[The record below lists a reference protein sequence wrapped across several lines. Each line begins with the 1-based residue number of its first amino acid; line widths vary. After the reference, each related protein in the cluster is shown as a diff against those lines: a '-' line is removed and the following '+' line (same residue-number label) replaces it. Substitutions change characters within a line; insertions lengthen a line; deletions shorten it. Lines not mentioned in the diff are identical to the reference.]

1 MESRIGSKQ
10 EKTSIIGVIPGYPEH
25 SRYNIYG
32 GVRMPPV
39 GLISVLSQINRQR
52 DFNEVYAIDENNY
65 AGPRDFTD
73 MPDHAFLQRRNPA
86 KIAMFYGGMSN
97 SIPRM
102 FSLAKQ
108 YNSFGALTIAGGGH
122 VSALPEEALHS
133 GVDIVVHG
141 EGEKTS
147 REILET
153 IVEKGEVRLDKN
165 KLTEI
170 RGLSILDENG
180 KYIFTGPREP
190 MSEEELDNLED
201 TDLTLI
207 RFGKRWTAIPIN
219 RGRGCNSD
227 CEFCTVSQQLG
238 PYRSSSPEKALRQ
251 IIRYSDLGYK
261 DFFITDDNFAQKP
274 KEARDLC
281 MMIGEYKREFDKTLR
296 FTVQVRSEIAGND
309 SLIEAMKFA
318 GVNALAIGFESPI
331 NEELKAM
338 NKGVTVE
345 QLTERAR
352 KLSNYFSLH
361 GMFIFGYPL
370 PPGSDKIGLTLEQKA
385 KHYIKFFKESKID
398 TLQILNAVPGPGS
411 KLRKRLELEKRIFP
425 PEMVG
430 WDKYDGLFLCYD
442 PRPEGIDAFDLQN
455 IPKTLMKSWYQ
466 GSFVGGKLNPGHWMN
481 WVYNATIGFPIQ
493 FGIFYTKRFV
503 HNLVEKRREKNITEE
518 NLIPKKN
525 IFHQSSIHAWGDIAK
540 NWRNLFIRTYGGEIV
555 RNWVKAY
562 KKSGYVENLRAFL
575 RKNQIGNKRDKISS

>member
-1 MESRIGSKQ
+1 MKSGSLSRQGKVG
-10 EKTSIIGVIPGYPEH
+10 IIGVIPGYPEH

-32 GVRMPPV
+32 GIKMPPV
-39 GLISVLSQINRQR
+39 GLPGVLSQINRSGGIY
-52 DFNEVYAIDENNY
+52 EVYAIDENNY
-65 AGPRDFTD
+65 IGPRDFTG
-73 MPDHAFLQRRNPA
+73 MPDHSFLQKRNPA

-97 SIPRM
+97 TIPRLY
-102 FSLAKQ
+102 SLAQQ
-108 YNSFGALTIAGGGH
+108 YSPWGVLNMAGGGH
-122 VSALPEEALHS
+122 VSSMPQEALHS

-141 EGEKTS
+141 EGEKTAQ
-147 REILET
+147 EILEV
-153 IVEKGEVRLDKN
+153 IVEKGEVKFDRR
-165 KLTEI
+165 KLI
-170 RGLSILDENG
+170 GIKGISLLDENG
-180 KYIFTGPREP
+180 KYIFTGKREP

-219 RGRGCNSD
+219 RGRGCNFE

-251 IIRYSDLGYK
+251 IIKYSDMGYK

-281 MMIGEYKREFDKTLR
+281 MMIGGYKREFNKNLR

-309 SLIEAMKFA
+309 SLIGAMKFA
-318 GVNALAIGFESPI
+318 GVDALAIGFESPI
-331 NEELKAM
+331 NEELDAM

-370 PPGSDKIGLTLEQKA
+370 PPGSDKTGLTLEQKA
-385 KHYIKFFKESKID
+385 KRYVKFFKDSRID
-398 TLQILNAVPGPGS
+398 TIQILNAVPGPGS

-425 PEMVG
+425 LEMVG

-442 PRPEGIDAFDLQN
+442 SRPEGIDPLDLQN
-455 IPKTLMKSWYQ
+455 IPKILMKSWYQ
-466 GSFVGGKLNPGHWMN
+466 GNFVSRKINHGHWMN
-481 WVYNATIGFPIQ
+481 WAYNATIGFPIQ

-503 HNLVEKRREKNITEE
+503 HNLVEKKREKNIAEE
-518 NLIPKKN
+518 KLIPQKN
-525 IFHQSSIHAWGDIAK
+525 VFYQSMTSAWGDMTK
-540 NWRNLFIRTYGGEIV
+540 NWRNLFIRTYGGGIV
-555 RNWVKAY
+555 GNWFRAY
-562 KKSGYVENLRAFL
+562 KKTNYVQNLKDFL
-575 RKNQIGNKRDKISS
+575 RKNKSDKKTDKI